1 MGGKKDEDKD
11 LRKEVEMT
19 EHTDSIEKVCQQYQ
33 TCGEKGLTDSAVED
47 VSPAIFSDVVSTGR
61 LGLILVRRSVS
72 DWSYSNNETQTLH
85 VSWDNWQKP
94 AQNYSV
100 FKFVLRLVLIRLITR
115 LD

>member
-47 VSPAIFSDVVSTGR
+47 VSLGWYIFSSETPTQWSTS
-61 LGLILVRRSVS
+61 RRF
-72 DWSYSNNETQTLH
+72 WSGDPCQRNEPE
-85 VSWDNWQKP
+85 NR
-94 AQNYSV
+94 QNRPKLYSV
-100 FKFVLRLVLIRLITR
+100 FKFVW
-115 LD
+115 D

>member
-47 VSPAIFSDVVSTGR
+47 VS
-61 LGLILVRRSVS
+61 L
-72 DWSYSNNETQTLH
+72 E
-85 VSWDNWQKP
+85 
-94 AQNYSV
+94 
-100 FKFVLRLVLIRLITR
+100 
-115 LD
+115 

>member
-47 VSPAIFSDVVSTGR
+47 VSLEWSIFSSETPTKWSTSR
-61 LGLILVRRSVS
+61 LGPAGLGPGILANVMSLRLYTSLEKIDKNRPK
-72 DWSYSNNETQTLH
+72 L
-85 VSWDNWQKP
+85 
-94 AQNYSV
+94 YSV
-100 FKFVLRLVLIRLITR
+100 FKFVW
-115 LD
+115 D

>member
-47 VSPAIFSDVVSTGR
+47 VSPAIFSDQGSTDR
-61 LGLILVRRSVS
+61 LSPIMVRRSFP
-72 DWSYSNNETQTLH
+72 DWPYSNNEAQTLH
-85 VSWDNWQKP
+85 LPWDNWQKP

>member
-47 VSPAIFSDVVSTGR
+47 VSLEWSIFPSETPIQGSTSR
-61 LGLILVRRSVS
+61 LGPAGDPWQR
-72 DWSYSNNETQTLH
+72 NEPKTLH
-85 VSWDNWQKP
+85 FPWENRQKP
-94 AQNYSV
+94 SQIV
-100 FKFVLRLVLIRLITR
+100 FCFQIRLRLVLIRLITR

>member
-47 VSPAIFSDVVSTGR
+47 VSPD
-61 LGLILVRRSVS
+61 
-72 DWSYSNNETQTLH
+72 
-85 VSWDNWQKP
+85 
-94 AQNYSV
+94 
-100 FKFVLRLVLIRLITR
+100 
-115 LD
+115 

>member
-47 VSPAIFSDVVSTGR
+47 VSPAIFSDQGSTGR
-61 LGLILVRRSVS
+61 LGRISVRRSFP
-72 DWSYSNNETQTLH
+72 DYSNGHT
-85 VSWDNWQKP
+85 VIM
-94 AQNYSV
+94 
-100 FKFVLRLVLIRLITR
+100 RLKLYTSLEIIDRNRPKIILFSNSF
-115 LD
+115 